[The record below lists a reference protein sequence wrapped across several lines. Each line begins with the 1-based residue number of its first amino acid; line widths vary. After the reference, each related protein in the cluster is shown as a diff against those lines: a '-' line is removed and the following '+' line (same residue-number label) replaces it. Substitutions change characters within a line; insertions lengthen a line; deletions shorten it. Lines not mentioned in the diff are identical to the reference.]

1 MTDVVNRFLRYAQID
16 TQSDREGPGCPST
29 QKQFD
34 LARLLV
40 DELNAMGLT
49 DVHLDE
55 KCFVT
60 ATLPA
65 NVDRDVPAVG
75 WIAHI
80 DTSPD
85 FSGTN
90 VRPQIVENYNGG
102 DIVLNRD
109 ANVVLSPR
117 DFPELKQYAGQTL
130 ITTDGTTLLG
140 ADDKAGIAE
149 IMAALQML
157 VDRPEIEHGPIR
169 VAFTPDEEIGT
180 GIQQFDVE
188 SFACDFAFTLDGGEL
203 GQLQYENFNAAAAMV
218 TVHGRNV
225 HPGTAKNKMI
235 NSNLIAIELNELL
248 PVQQRPEFTEGYEGF
263 YHLDRIDGTVERTD
277 LRYIIRDHDR
287 AKFEA
292 KKALIQKAVDFINAK
307 YGENTAELRMKDQYY
322 NMREK
327 IEPVMHIMDTARRA
341 MQAVGVQPL
350 VVPIRGGTDGA
361 QLTYMGLPTPN
372 IFTGGHNFHGK
383 FEYIPVESMQ
393 KAVDVLVRI
402 AQLVAECE

>member
-1 MTDVVNRFLRYAQID
+1 MIDVVSRFLRYAQID
-16 TQSDREGPGCPST
+16 TQSDEAGSGCPST

-49 DVHLDE
+49 DVRLDE

-65 NVDRDVPAVG
+65 NIDRDAPTIG
-75 WIAHI
+75 WLAHL
-80 DTSPD
+80 DTSPA
-85 FSGTN
+85 FSGAN
-90 VRPQIVENYNGG
+90 VRPQLIENYDGG
-102 DIVLNRD
+102 DIVLNRE
-109 ANVVLSPR
+109 ANIVLSPR
-117 DFPELKQYAGQTL
+117 DFPDLKQYVGQTL

-149 IMAALQML
+149 IMAALQVL
-157 VDRPEIEHGPIR
+157 VDHPEIEHGTIR
-169 VAFTPDEEIGT
+169 VAFTPDEETGT
-180 GIQQFDVE
+180 GIHHFDVE
-188 SFACDFAFTLDGGEL
+188 SFDCDFAYTVDGGEL
-203 GQLQYENFNAAAAMV
+203 GQLQYENFNAASAVV
-218 TVHGRNV
+218 TVHGRSV
-225 HPGTAKNKMI
+225 HPGSAKNKMI
-235 NSNLIAIELNELL
+235 NANLIAIEFTGLL
-248 PVQQRPEFTEGYEGF
+248 PVQERPEYTEGYEGF
-263 YHLDRIDGTVERTD
+263 FHLDRIDGTVERTE

-292 KKALIQKAVDFINAK
+292 KKVLMQNAVDFINAK

-327 IEPVMHIMDTARRA
+327 IEPVMHIMDIARRA
-341 MQAVGVQPL
+341 MQEEGIQPL
-350 VVPIRGGTDGA
+350 IVPIHGGTDGA

-372 IFTGGHNFHGK
+372 IFTGGRNFHGK
-383 FEYIPVESMQ
+383 FEYIPVKSMQ